1 MRNDHVVARRTKT
14 EKSAYT
20 RGKVEKDGNGL
31 RLAVTGQ
38 NEDRRVGKT
47 ERETIGWIPINILL
61 PVKLPH
67 FVILL
72 RRYQRP

>member
-1 MRNDHVVARRTKT
+1 MRSDHAVARRTKT

-20 RGKVEKDGNGL
+20 RGKVEKDENGL

-47 ERETIGWIPINILL
+47 KRETIG
-61 PVKLPH
+61 
-67 FVILL
+67 
-72 RRYQRP
+72 